1 MLTIVCRLS
10 QDLEW
15 TVSMSS
21 SEEDLDDNVFTQ
33 QRSLF
38 KSGLDAFMVALHRC
52 AVNGKRSLAH
62 TSAGSPVCRQ
72 PVACTEEFLKKTLI
86 RRK

>member
-1 MLTIVCRLS
+1 MHTLQAQRMFISAVCSL

-52 AVNGKRSLAH
+52 LAQSKVQCRSTLLW
-62 TSAGSPVCRQ
+62 SP
-72 PVACTEEFLKKTLI
+72 
-86 RRK
+86 

>member
-1 MLTIVCRLS
+1 
-10 QDLEW
+10 
-15 TVSMSS
+15 MSS

-52 AVNGKRSLAH
+52 AVNEKRSLEH
-62 TSAGSPVCRQ
+62 TIAGSPVCRQ
-72 PVACTEEFLKKTLI
+72 PVSCTEEI
-86 RRK
+86 